1 MSFHICQA
9 VRFQALQ
16 NACKQSEK
24 KIKSAIDHQKYSR
37 LANGV
42 QNHQHRSWHYVCI
55 PAMMRKAF
63 CWICHT
69 EFDPLKVWLKGLL
82 QIDLSHSKINRKG
95 TANITK
101 QSKLTLTVK
110 FLHAFGNDACT
121 VLPINCTSY
130 YMYIGIRVTIVIN
143 LSQYG
148 EIPSM
153 QQVITELYKG

>member
-16 NACKQSEK
+16 NACKQNEK
-24 KIKSAIDHQKYSR
+24 KKSAIDHQKYSR

-42 QNHQHRSWHYVCI
+42 QNHQHRSWHYLCI
-55 PAMMRKAF
+55 PAMMRRAF

-121 VLPINCTSY
+121 VLPINCTSFPRKK
-130 YMYIGIRVTIVIN
+130 GISVRATICTLVLGWP
-143 LSQYG
+143 LSL
-148 EIPSM
+148 I
-153 QQVITELYKG
+153 

>member
-9 VRFQALQ
+9 VSFQALQ
-16 NACKQSEK
+16 NACKQNEK
-24 KIKSAIDHQKYSR
+24 KKSAIDHQKYSR

-42 QNHQHRSWHYVCI
+42 QNHQHRSWHYLCI
-55 PAMMRKAF
+55 PAMMRRAF
-63 CWICHT
+63 CWICHK

-121 VLPINCTSY
+121 VLPINCTSFPRKK
-130 YMYIGIRVTIVIN
+130 GISVRATTCTLVLGWP
-143 LSQYG
+143 LSL
-148 EIPSM
+148 I
-153 QQVITELYKG
+153 

>member
-24 KIKSAIDHQKYSR
+24 KKKSAIDHQKYSR

-55 PAMMRKAF
+55 PAMMRRAF

-121 VLPINCTSY
+121 VLPINCTSFPRKK
-130 YMYIGIRVTIVIN
+130 GISVRATICTLVLGWP
-143 LSQYG
+143 LSL
-148 EIPSM
+148 I
-153 QQVITELYKG
+153 

>member
-16 NACKQSEK
+16 NACKQNEK
-24 KIKSAIDHQKYSR
+24 KKSAIDHQKYSR
-37 LANGV
+37 LVNGV
-42 QNHQHRSWHYVCI
+42 QNHQHRSWHYLCI
-55 PAMMRKAF
+55 PAMMRRAF
-63 CWICHT
+63 CWICHK

-121 VLPINCTSY
+121 VLPINCTSFPRKK
-130 YMYIGIRVTIVIN
+130 GISVRATICTLVLGWP
-143 LSQYG
+143 LSL
-148 EIPSM
+148 I
-153 QQVITELYKG
+153 

>member
-16 NACKQSEK
+16 NACKQNEK
-24 KIKSAIDHQKYSR
+24 KKSAIDHQKYSR

-42 QNHQHRSWHYVCI
+42 QNHQHRSWHYLCI
-55 PAMMRKAF
+55 PAMMRRAF
-63 CWICHT
+63 CWICHK

-121 VLPINCTSY
+121 VLPINCTSFPRKK
-130 YMYIGIRVTIVIN
+130 GISVRATICTLVLGWP
-143 LSQYG
+143 LSL
-148 EIPSM
+148 I
-153 QQVITELYKG
+153 

>member
-16 NACKQSEK
+16 NACKQNEK
-24 KIKSAIDHQKYSR
+24 KKSAIDHQKYCR

-42 QNHQHRSWHYVCI
+42 QNHQHRSWHYLCI
-55 PAMMRKAF
+55 PAMMRRAF
-63 CWICHT
+63 CWICHK

-121 VLPINCTSY
+121 VLPINCTSFPRKK
-130 YMYIGIRVTIVIN
+130 GISVRATICTLVLGWP
-143 LSQYG
+143 LSL
-148 EIPSM
+148 I
-153 QQVITELYKG
+153 

>member
-16 NACKQSEK
+16 NACKQNEK
-24 KIKSAIDHQKYSR
+24 KKSAIDHQKYSR

-55 PAMMRKAF
+55 PAMMRRAF
-63 CWICHT
+63 CWICHK

-121 VLPINCTSY
+121 VLPINCTSFPRKK
-130 YMYIGIRVTIVIN
+130 GISVRATICTLVLGWP
-143 LSQYG
+143 LSL
-148 EIPSM
+148 I
-153 QQVITELYKG
+153 

>member
-16 NACKQSEK
+16 NACKQNEK
-24 KIKSAIDHQKYSR
+24 KKSAIDHQKYSR

-55 PAMMRKAF
+55 PAMMRRAF

-95 TANITK
+95 MANITK

-110 FLHAFGNDACT
+110 FLHAFLSTVQVFPRKKGISVRATICT
-121 VLPINCTSY
+121 LVLGWP
-130 YMYIGIRVTIVIN
+130 
-143 LSQYG
+143 LSL
-148 EIPSM
+148 I
-153 QQVITELYKG
+153 

>member
-1 MSFHICQA
+1 
-9 VRFQALQ
+9 
-16 NACKQSEK
+16 
-24 KIKSAIDHQKYSR
+24 
-37 LANGV
+37 
-42 QNHQHRSWHYVCI
+42 
-55 PAMMRKAF
+55 MMRRAF
-63 CWICHT
+63 CWICHK

-82 QIDLSHSKINRKG
+82 QIDLSRSKINRKG

-121 VLPINCTSY
+121 VLPINCTSFSQKERNLCKSN

-153 QQVITELYKG
+153 QHVIT

>member
-16 NACKQSEK
+16 NACKQNEK
-24 KIKSAIDHQKYSR
+24 KKSAIDHQKYSR

-55 PAMMRKAF
+55 PAMMRRAF
-63 CWICHT
+63 WWICHT

-82 QIDLSHSKINRKG
+82 QIDLSRSKINRKG

-121 VLPINCTSY
+121 VLPINCTSFPRKK
-130 YMYIGIRVTIVIN
+130 GISVRATICTLVLGWP
-143 LSQYG
+143 LSL
-148 EIPSM
+148 I
-153 QQVITELYKG
+153 